1 MLLLYIF
8 YENDASYAMMNYLS
22 NFVKRGDPNKPK
34 SPNENTYGLTV
45 KNFYLNL
52 EWERY
57 TLDNKKRL
65 VFSLDGKQGPN
76 FKSPSQVN
84 YRLGLAVRSTVQSSN
99 TPNRVRWT
107 LIMVKGHRETV
118 KKSKVYGVMEWTYS
132 KNFDK
137 AKNKGT

>member
-1 MLLLYIF
+1 
-8 YENDASYAMMNYLS
+8 MMNYLS

-76 FKSPSQVN
+76 YKSPSQVN
-84 YRLGLAVRSTVQSSN
+84 YRLGLMSSRGRGHLRSN
-99 TPNRVRWT
+99 
-107 LIMVKGHRETV
+107 
-118 KKSKVYGVMEWTYS
+118 
-132 KNFDK
+132 
-137 AKNKGT
+137 

>member
-1 MLLLYIF
+1 
-8 YENDASYAMMNYLS
+8 MMNYLS

-76 FKSPSQVN
+76 YKSPSQVN
-84 YRLGLAVRSTVQSSN
+84 YRLGLTSSERSFEVISNRTRKDLVWPMKGHLRSSN
-99 TPNRVRWT
+99 RIKEPSSW
-107 LIMVKGHRETV
+107 G
-118 KKSKVYGVMEWTYS
+118 YGM
-132 KNFDK
+132 N
-137 AKNKGT
+137 

>member
-1 MLLLYIF
+1 
-8 YENDASYAMMNYLS
+8 MMNYLS

-57 TLDNKKRL
+57 TLDNKKRI

-76 FKSPSQVN
+76 YKSPSQVN
-84 YRLGLAVRSTVQSSN
+84 YRLGLTSSERSFEVISN
-99 TPNRVRWT
+99 RTRKDLVWP
-107 LIMVKGHRETV
+107 MKGHLRSLNRIKEP
-118 KKSKVYGVMEWTYS
+118 SSWGYGM
-132 KNFDK
+132 N
-137 AKNKGT
+137 

>member
-1 MLLLYIF
+1 MICYISYVAELIKAI
-8 YENDASYAMMNYLS
+8 YENTISYAMMNYLA

-34 SPNENTYGLTV
+34 SPNDNTYGLTV

-52 EWERY
+52 EWEKY

-84 YRLGLAVRSTVQSSN
+84 YRLGLMCFQVTDTGLS
-99 TPNRVRWT
+99 
-107 LIMVKGHRETV
+107 
-118 KKSKVYGVMEWTYS
+118 
-132 KNFDK
+132 
-137 AKNKGT
+137 

>member
-1 MLLLYIF
+1 MTHNIGLIYSQAHLQSSSSTA
-8 YENDASYAMMNYLS
+8 ESYAMMNYLS

-57 TLDNKKRL
+57 TLDNKKRI

-76 FKSPSQVN
+76 YKSPSQVN
-84 YRLGLAVRSTVQSSN
+84 YRLGSMSS
-99 TPNRVRWT
+99 
-107 LIMVKGHRETV
+107 
-118 KKSKVYGVMEWTYS
+118 YS
-132 KNFDK
+132 
-137 AKNKGT
+137 